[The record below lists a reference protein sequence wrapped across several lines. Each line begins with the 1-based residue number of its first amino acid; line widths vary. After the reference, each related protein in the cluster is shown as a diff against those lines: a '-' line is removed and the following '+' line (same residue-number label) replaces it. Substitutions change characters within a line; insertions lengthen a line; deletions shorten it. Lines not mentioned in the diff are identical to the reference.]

1 MLSAT
6 RIDFAKM
13 EMTLD
18 ANEELPAVELGL
30 LEETFLK
37 YDKDFSGY
45 VPYQPPLI
53 RLCLFV
59 CAGVYR

>member
-1 MLSAT
+1 M
-6 RIDFAKM
+6 AKM